1 MSDNFLPIL
10 GRSLYNPMPMR
21 DNRVNT
27 VTSVV
32 SRLALAGLVVG
43 ALLLAGPSIGEVQAQ
58 TKTVVLDDD
67 EEDAKIIGSVHKPDV
82 PFIALRQQQE
92 DLETLELRESFL
104 PKVIKSVE
112 KKPF

>member
-1 MSDNFLPIL
+1 ML
-10 GRSLYNPMPMR
+10 

-27 VTSVV
+27 ATSVI
-32 SRLALAGLVVG
+32 SRLALAGVFAG
-43 ALLLAGPSIGEVQAQ
+43 MLLLAGPWIGEVQAQ
-58 TKTVVLDDD
+58 TKTVDLDDD
-67 EEDAKIIGSVHKPDV
+67 EEAEKIIGSVHKPDV